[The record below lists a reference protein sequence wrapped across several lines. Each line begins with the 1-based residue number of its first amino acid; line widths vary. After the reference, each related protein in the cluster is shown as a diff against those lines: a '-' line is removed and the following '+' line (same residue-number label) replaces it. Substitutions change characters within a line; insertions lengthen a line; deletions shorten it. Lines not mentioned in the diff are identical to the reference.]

1 MHFDWYRATIDQSP
15 KFIIDALQSCY
26 ELSDVQP
33 GKPHYGYQ
41 YAYDITRG
49 ESRLATVMY
58 GGNTGTRALAEAS
71 GQHAELFTKN
81 VRELFTGHHL
91 RRADVAIDYIDS
103 AGFESLFGL
112 STETADLYN
121 LKTSHKGDYYKNKNG
136 RTFEIGS
143 RESPAFNRIYE
154 KGKQTGGNPDHVRT
168 EFEFKPK
175 TIEARE
181 KYAQAS
187 PLEILHA
194 VKWSGYYY
202 GLLTGSKALRLAP
215 VGTVRHKTR
224 SESSFEHMIKQY
236 GNMLDAM
243 LIDRFGGDYTEFGLH
258 IAQSVAQRKTAD

>member
-26 ELSDVQP
+26 ELSDVKP

-49 ESRLATVMY
+49 ESRLATVMF
-58 GGNTGTRALAEAS
+58 GGNTGTRSLAEAS
-71 GQHAELFTKN
+71 GQHAEPFTKN

-91 RRADVAIDYIDS
+91 RRADVAIDYQEPG
-103 AGFESLFGL
+103 AFESLFNL

-121 LKTSHKGDYYKNKNG
+121 LKTSHKGDYYKNKGG

-143 RESPAFNRIYE
+143 RESPAFNRTYE
-154 KGKQTGGNPDHVRT
+154 KGKQTGGHPDHVRT

-175 TIEARE
+175 TLEARE

-187 PLEILHA
+187 PLEILFS
-194 VKWSGYYY
+194 VKWAAYYY
-202 GLLTGSKALRLAP
+202 GLLTGEKALRLAP
-215 VGTVRHKTR
+215 PGTVRDKTK
-224 SESSFEHMIKQY
+224 SESSFDHMIKQY
-236 GNMLDAM
+236 GNMLDA
-243 LIDRFGGDYTEFGLH
+243 LLLEKFGGDYCEFGLY
-258 IAQSVAQRKTAD
+258 IAQTLARRKTAD